1 MRIIIGLLA
10 IIMMFGCA
18 SVKSTSKE
26 SIPEEKVQK
35 GKFDESFDPLT
46 LNDDD
51 ISVGDREITSP
62 ADIKAGQDRDAG
74 YNQPSMEPVKEV
86 DGFRVQILATRNIE
100 TATLVQQEATDQFG
114 VLKFKTYLTFEA
126 PLYKVR
132 VGNAIDRNEAE
143 RIREIAKDYGYKE
156 AFIVR
161 SKVVI
166 PVGQEASQ

>member
-1 MRIIIGLLA
+1 MRILIGLL
-10 IIMMFGCA
+10 IIGMMYGCA

-26 SIPEEKVQK
+26 SVPEESVQK

-51 ISVGDREITSP
+51 IIIGEKEINPSGDV
-62 ADIKAGQDRDAG
+62 KAGTDKDTGLNRTA
-74 YNQPSMEPVKEV
+74 MEPVVEV
-86 DGFRVQILATRNIE
+86 DGFRVQILATKNIE

-114 VLKFKTYLTFEA
+114 VLKFQTYLTFEA

-132 VGNAIDRNEAE
+132 VGNAIDRIDAE
-143 RIREIAKDYGYKE
+143 RIRDIAKDYGYKE

-161 SKVVI
+161 SKVLV
-166 PVGQEASQ
+166 PEEQESAR